1 MRYLIPGASIE
12 DFPRSIP
19 ARLRKFGPW
28 EARGQSGDLILTSAE
43 SSGAEYGEERK
54 TPEGW
59 TYWGPKET
67 PHISALFRKNT
78 IAEACNVVDLINGDR
93 ILIRPAYLE
102 PHLVFTDGRIGES
115 ATDYGRRARR
125 VMDLL
130 RNKNDQGILHPE
142 SLALWAEAVGIV
154 YCATP
159 ELIDDMH
166 AFSLE
171 DVDNIIAAVF
181 SGPKQQPGEGSSPS
195 PSPG

>member
-12 DFPRSIP
+12 NFPRSIP

-28 EARGQSGDLILTSAE
+28 EARGQSGDLILTSAG
-43 SSGAEYGEERK
+43 SSADEYGEERK

-59 TYWGPKET
+59 TYWAPKQT
-67 PHISALFRKNT
+67 PHISDLFRKNT
-78 IAEACNVVDLINGDR
+78 IVEACTEVDLVSGDR

-102 PHLVFTDGRIGES
+102 PHLVFTDGRIGDS

-130 RNKNDQGILHPE
+130 RNKNEQGILHPDA
-142 SLALWAEAVGIV
+142 LALWADAVGIV

-159 ELIDDMH
+159 ELIDDLQ
-166 AFSLE
+166 AFSIE

-181 SGPKQQPGEGSSPS
+181 SGPKPQPGEGS
-195 PSPG
+195 